1 MSSSALKKQAQ
12 AVLDDIKA
20 SANKQDTSARKA
32 LEKQHGQILI
42 INKKRFMTNLTQLVP
57 QLKNNQSIKDE
68 IWREFTTRLKS
79 LEAKVRSDRLKELRT
94 HKIIGLKATDAVFY
108 VATYGTARRAKSS
121 TLKRV
126 IKIIFKKRGKELSS
140 ADNENL
146 NRVGGSDNKF
156 GAQLGHSE
164 SFGGQTVGFAAST
177 VRAAAARDS
186 IRQFTGSSQDR
197 EVLLKGFTQYER
209 IIKVDLEHVQNI
221 DAKGITK
228 KYIPIL
234 SWQTAMSNQELAKT
248 EATAIKNFTKYMK
261 DVVDNEGSTKLL
273 QGLED
278 VTLYELSSGIKKSK
292 KKVTGTPRKKVK
304 EKSKGSA
311 KAKVK
316 YKSSV
321 NVVKDSSIG
330 KGVVP
335 KVGGAQQSLIPLA
348 SLIGPL
354 NEQINRTV
362 KDNMGAP
369 RLVNRT
375 GRFAGSVRVTDITA
389 TPQGFPSIGYTYQRG
404 PYDVFESSPDRDP
417 RKLIDRS
424 IREIAAQFAIGRFY
438 TRRV

>member
-1 MSSSALKKQAQ
+1 MGSDALKEQAQ
-12 AVLDDIKA
+12 AVLDDLKA
-20 SANKQDTSARKA
+20 SANKADSSTRKD

-42 INKKRFMTNLTQLVP
+42 INKRRFMTNLSQLVP
-57 QLKNNQSIKDE
+57 QLKTNQSIKDD
-68 IWREFTTRLKS
+68 IWAEFTRRLKR
-79 LEAKVRSDRLKELRT
+79 LEAKVRSDRLKELKA
-94 HKIIGLKATDAVFY
+94 HKIIGLKATDTVFY
-108 VATYGTARRAKSS
+108 IATYGTATRAKSD
-121 TLKRV
+121 TLTAI
-126 IKIIFKKRGKELSS
+126 IKKVFEKRGKELSS
-140 ADNENL
+140 ADKERL
-146 NRVGGSDNKF
+146 NKIGGSDNKS

-164 SFGGQTVGFAAST
+164 SVRGQTVGFAAST
-177 VRAAAARDS
+177 VRTAAARDK
-186 IRQFTGSSQDR
+186 IREFTGSSKDR
-197 EVLLKGFTQYER
+197 AVLLQGFTEYER
-209 IIKVDLEHVQNI
+209 TMKVDLEHIQNI

-228 KYIPIL
+228 KYIPVL
-234 SWQTAMSNQELAKT
+234 SWQTAMSNQKLKNT
-248 EATAIKNFTKYMK
+248 EAAAISNFTKYMQN
-261 DVVDNEGSTKLL
+261 VVNNKSSTELI

-278 VTLYELSSGIKKSK
+278 VTLYELSSGIKKAK
-292 KKVTGTPRKKVK
+292 KKVTGTPRKKIK
-304 EKSKGSA
+304 ERSKGSA
-311 KAKVK
+311 KGKVK
-316 YKSSV
+316 DKSRV
-321 NVVKDSSIG
+321 NVVRDSSIG

-404 PYDVFESSPDRDP
+404 PYDVFESNPNRDP

>member
-20 SANKQDTSARKA
+20 SANKQGADTRKA

-42 INKKRFMTNLTQLVP
+42 INKKRFMTNLTELVP
-57 QLKNNQSIKDE
+57 QLKNNQSIKND
-68 IWREFTTRLKS
+68 IWTEFTRRLKL
-79 LEAKVRSDRLKELRT
+79 LEAKVRSDRLKELKT
-94 HKIIGLKATDAVFY
+94 HKIIGLKATDVVFY
-108 VATYGTARRAKSS
+108 IATYGTATRAKSS

-126 IKIIFKKRGKELSS
+126 IKIVFNKRGKELSS
-140 ADNENL
+140 ADNKSL
-146 NRVGGSDNKF
+146 SKIGGGDNKF

-164 SFGGQTVGFAAST
+164 SFEGQTVGFAAST
-177 VRAAAARDS
+177 IRAAAARDS
-186 IRQFTGSSQDR
+186 IRQFTGSSKDR
-197 EVLLKGFTQYER
+197 AVLLKGFTQYER
-209 IIKVDLEHVQNI
+209 TIKVDLEHIQNI

-228 KYIPIL
+228 QYIPVL
-234 SWQTAMSNQELAKT
+234 SWQTAMSNQELAQT
-248 EATAIKNFTKYMK
+248 EAAAISNFRKYMK
-261 DVVDNEGSTKLL
+261 NVVENKGSTKLD

-278 VTLYELSSGIKKSK
+278 VTLYELSSGIKNSK
-292 KKVTGTPRKKVK
+292 KKVTGNPRKKVK

-316 YKSSV
+316 HKSGV

-330 KGVVP
+330 KGVIP

-404 PYDVFESSPDRDP
+404 PYDVFESNPNRDP
-417 RKLIDRS
+417 RKLIDSS